1 MPKAWKILF
10 LKPGLLGLASCWCWL
25 LPVANCPSCS
35 ALCTSELFACIRL
48 CSHAYVSGRR
58 WDSIRIRSGCAG
70 RDERRGGTKK
80 RTKRKKKRIVDDY
93 KCSCQLL
100 HSMRMCVLLICTLR
114 WRTEERK
121 KERRLTSS
129 WLCSCSLLAK
139 LDREPRLVELFS
151 SPSSCATRALF
162 TSSNAYKEIRI
173 NDCYKLYN
181 TVIIIKYIL
190 LQFKK

>member
-25 LPVANCPSCS
+25 LPVADCPSFS
-35 ALCTSELFACIRL
+35 ALCTNELFACIRL

-100 HSMRMCVLLICTLR
+100 HGMRMCVLLICTLR

-121 KERRLTSS
+121 KKEDSPPRGSARARCWLNLTASRVWWNSS
-129 WLCSCSLLAK
+129 HHPAVAPLAPC
-139 LDREPRLVELFS
+139 LPA
-151 SPSSCATRALF
+151 PTP
-162 TSSNAYKEIRI
+162 
-173 NDCYKLYN
+173 
-181 TVIIIKYIL
+181 IKR
-190 LQFKK
+190 